1 MDEFT
6 LLVAL
11 AGLLMF
17 LVLATLVFVIMKRPR
32 AVLQAPAALATFEQ
46 LVEKIMDNTASNA
59 ALNTATTAILKRFVM
74 IENYEPYEGVLKKL
88 CVHPNSDSKMVSL
101 FEKTLREANPKF
113 KDKLGKSL
121 KEGLGKRDKK

>member
-11 AGLLMF
+11 AGLLFF
-17 LVLATLVFVIMKRPR
+17 LLLFVLAYVLFTRPKK
-32 AVLQAPAALATFEQ
+32 ATANANVPLTFEQ
-46 LVEKIMDNTASNA
+46 LSSVINTDTTTNK
-59 ALNTATTAILKRFVM
+59 ALNDAVNEILSRFVT
-74 IENYEPYEGVLKKL
+74 IDNYNNYEALLKKL
-88 CVHPNSDSKMVSL
+88 CTHPHTDSKMVSL

-113 KDKLGKSL
+113 KDKLGKTL